1 MRFFTPVVLV
11 LLAGPAAADPGH
23 LAEVAGHS
31 HWVAGAAI
39 GLAIALGLGG
49 ILKGKSKT
57 EDKAEPEGQ
66 EDPQEA

>member
-1 MRFFTPVVLV
+1 MRYLTLVVLA
-11 LLAGPAAADPGH
+11 LFAGPAVADPGH

-57 EDKAEPEGQ
+57 KDSAEPEGQ

>member
-1 MRFFTPVVLV
+1 MKYLPPAVLV
-11 LLAGPAAADPGH
+11 LLAGPALADPGH

-57 EDKAEPEGQ
+57 EDSAEPEGQ

>member
-1 MRFFTPVVLV
+1 MRYLTTAVFV

>member
-1 MRFFTPVVLV
+1 MRILTLVFLV
-11 LLAGPAAADPGH
+11 LCAGPAAADPGH

-57 EDKAEPEGQ
+57 KDKAEPEAQ